1 MAVVDVLGGPVAR
14 FIASMFELSDRPATL
29 LDPGAGVGPLAAAFV
44 ARWSDECRSPLSVTA
59 CGVDSALHDGL
70 RATLMRCERVP
81 KGTTELLGADF
92 INWTTD
98 RLGGLR
104 LTEPP
109 VFTHI
114 IMNPPYRKV
123 ASSSRERSLLRYV
136 GIDVPNLYAAFLT
149 LGMRLLAPGGQMV
162 AITPRSFDLAQIWS
176 ALAER
181 VPVGM
186 ASD

>member
-1 MAVVDVLGGPVAR
+1 M
-14 FIASMFELSDRPATL
+14 
-29 LDPGAGVGPLAAAFV
+29 
-44 ARWSDECRSPLSVTA
+44 
-59 CGVDSALHDGL
+59 
-70 RATLMRCERVP
+70 RATLTRCERVP

-98 RLGGLR
+98 RFGGLR